1 MYFLLIPITGKAM
14 RGSIIKGKPFI
25 KKKKKTKTR
34 NYLLEESNP
43 WKNILSMKNTY

>member
-25 KKKKKTKTR
+25 KKKKKKPKHETTC
-34 NYLLEESNP
+34 
-43 WKNILSMKNTY
+43 